1 MTTGEIKE
9 LFEKKL
15 EEKTQNQK
23 VVFTK
28 NESERPHNGSGKEV
42 SDFLSSL
49 QNDKIMK
56 KETNEASDS
65 VVSLVR
71 EYNSHHL
78 SFKNYF

>member
-1 MTTGEIKE
+1 MTTDDIKR

-15 EEKTQNQK
+15 KERTQNQK

-42 SDFLSSL
+42 SDFLCSL

-56 KETNEASDS
+56 NEISKASDN
-65 VVSLVR
+65 VVSLMR
-71 EYNSHHL
+71 EC
-78 SFKNYF
+78 KNV

>member
-1 MTTGEIKE
+1 M
-9 LFEKKL
+9 
-15 EEKTQNQK
+15 
-23 VVFTK
+23 VFTK

-65 VVSLVR
+65 VVSLVK
-71 EYNSHHL
+71 EY
-78 SFKNYF
+78 KNV